1 MKIKINNKILARV
14 SVFVLLATP
23 LLSFAGIV
31 PCDGVGVDKPCDFN
45 AFVGMINGARDWVIG
60 IAGVIA
66 TVTFAIAGVRIL
78 TNPDNPGER
87 SKAIEMF
94 KKSIYGMILLLCA
107 WVIIYTV
114 VNGVTKSNGPNYLK
128 FLK

>member
-1 MKIKINNKILARV
+1 MKLKINNKILART
-14 SVFVLLATP
+14 SVFVLLAIP
-23 LLSFAGIV
+23 LLSFASIV
-31 PCDGVGVDKPCDFN
+31 PCDGVYVDCNFN
-45 AFVGMINGARDWVIG
+45 AFIGMINGARDWVIG

-94 KKSIYGMILLLCA
+94 KKSIYGMIFLLCA

-114 VNGVTKSNGPNYLK
+114 VNSLTSNSSTYLK